1 MRHLV
6 LFAFVLIPL
15 SACGGGDS
23 HDPAIDTLPGLVPT
37 FEEVRAHFPD
47 RTDEPIEVEG
57 GFWQNS
63 DVSISDDPLLRYG
76 ASVDDLEDRGRVTG
90 YRANYFVGERNT
102 FRGVEAG
109 VTVIFDLFQDDGQAE
124 AEVARLPANAYR
136 SDAEANVG
144 DQALAWSNGLWTS
157 PEGIEPQCP
166 CSFRFR
172 VGRIVGYI
180 RVWYNRP
187 YAAPPLPRYGAEFD
201 PDELALAR
209 AIAESMRTEL
219 AGS

>member
-37 FEEVRAHFPD
+37 FEEVSEHFPE
-47 RTDEPIEVEG
+47 RADEPFEVDARYWPNGE
-57 GFWQNS
+57 
-63 DVSISDDPLLRYG
+63 VSNSDDPYLRYD
-76 ASVDDLEDRGRVTG
+76 ASAAELEKRGRVTG
-90 YRANYFVGERNT
+90 YRADYFVGERNT

-109 VTVIFDLFQDDGQAE
+109 VTVVIDLFEDDETAD
-124 AEVARLPANAYR
+124 AEVVRLPARAFR
-136 SDAEANVG
+136 SDAEAGIG
-144 DQALAWSNGLWTS
+144 DHALAWSNGLWTS